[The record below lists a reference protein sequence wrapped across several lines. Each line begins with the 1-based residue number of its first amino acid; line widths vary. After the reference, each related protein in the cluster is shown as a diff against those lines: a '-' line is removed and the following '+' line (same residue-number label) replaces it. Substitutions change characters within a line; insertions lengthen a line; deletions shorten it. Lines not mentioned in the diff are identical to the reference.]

1 MTNADNRHL
10 LPVKYIGKKPQKV
23 DNVANTGLIWT
34 PGQIHF
40 LPPMV
45 AQKLSAVKDVWQIV
59 DDATVDQDPANI
71 GLVVTQ
77 VDPDV
82 SEHDDPNPRTF
93 DLPNLEGMTRADI
106 SQYAES
112 NFNTKLP
119 ANAKKEE
126 MIAQIVTLANSRA
139 AGEIE

>member
-10 LPVKYIGKKPQKV
+10 LPVKYIGKKQQKV

-40 LPPMV
+40 LPPLV
-45 AQKLSAVKDVWQIV
+45 AQKLSAVKDVWEVV
-59 DDATVDQDPANI
+59 DDATVDQD
-71 GLVVTQ
+71 
-77 VDPDV
+77 
-82 SEHDDPNPRTF
+82 
-93 DLPNLEGMTRADI
+93 LPNLACMTRADI
-106 SQYAES
+106 SEYAES

-139 AGEIE
+139 AGELE